1 MRNPH
6 LSPLTSSVS
15 CIIISFDMAEP
26 FGTISGAIG
35 IASAFTACVDCF
47 EYVQFSRHFGRDF
60 QTSQL
65 ALSCARLRLTRWG
78 ESVNIYDDPKLG
90 QQDATATEIQLAKDL
105 LLQILVL
112 FADTESISKKYKLTA
127 KAGEDLSAY
136 STGDM
141 DPKMVVLD
149 NKIKDI
155 AIQRQRKCQFLK
167 LTSWALYHRSTLR
180 DLLEQIVLLI
190 DQIENLFPAPQAQ
203 TTLVQQEAAEIG
215 DRQSLELIEE
225 AATGVDSLLKK
236 TVKEVIAGHQ
246 YSNIAIKGQAHT
258 GDAYSNDWVG
268 GTIGA
273 SHKYNGV
280 DVKKGGKALIGN
292 KYGGRDFWD

>member
-1 MRNPH
+1 VRNPH

-15 CIIISFDMAEP
+15 CIIISFDMVEP
-26 FGTISGAIG
+26 FGIISGAIG

-78 ESVNIYDDPKLG
+78 ESVNIYNDPTLG
-90 QQDATATEIQLAKDL
+90 KQDATATEIQFAKNV
-105 LLQILVL
+105 LLQIIVL

-136 STGDM
+136 STSDM

-149 NKIKDI
+149 NKMKSL
-155 AIQRQRKCQFLK
+155 AIQRQKKSQFLN
-167 LTSWALYHRSTLR
+167 LASWALYHRSTLK
-180 DLLEQIVLLI
+180 DLLEQIVLLL
-190 DQIENLFPAPQAQ
+190 DEIEKLIPTTQAQ
-203 TTLVQQEAAEIG
+203 ITLVQQEAAEIG
-215 DRQSLELIEE
+215 DKQSLELTEDV
-225 AATGVDSLLKK
+225 ATGVDNLLQK

-246 YSNIAIKGQAHT
+246 YSNIGIKGHAHT
-258 GDAYSNDWVG
+258 GDTYSNDWSG
-268 GTIGA
+268 GAIGV

-280 DVKKGGKALIGN
+280 EVEEGGKALIGN